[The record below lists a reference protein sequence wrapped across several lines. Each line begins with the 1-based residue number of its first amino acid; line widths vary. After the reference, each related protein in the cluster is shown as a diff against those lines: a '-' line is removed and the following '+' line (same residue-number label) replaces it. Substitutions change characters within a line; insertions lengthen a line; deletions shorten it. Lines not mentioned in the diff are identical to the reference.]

1 MIRIDVLPDDVLLDI
16 FDYYMAMDPSIR
28 NKVRIEEWQLLIHV
42 CRRWRSLVFGSPSRL
57 NLRLYCTP
65 ETPAKYTL
73 DAWPALPLI
82 IAGSLALT
90 PVMDNIIPAL
100 GQSNRVREVLF
111 SGLLDWTF
119 ENVLAAMQ
127 VPFPELTDLVLYSI
141 GINPPPI
148 TDSFLGGSAPRLR
161 IIDLS
166 GIPCP
171 GLPKLLLSA
180 THLVHLNLSNV
191 PHSGYISPEVM
202 VTCLSVL
209 SRLESLILEFKSP
222 ESRPD
227 REGRSLPL
235 SKRFI
240 LPALDNLH
248 FKGVTE
254 YLEEFVTRID
264 TPKLNQMRITFFDQI
279 NFDIPRLAQFI
290 NCTQTLR
297 ALDEAHIR
305 LNPWTASIRFRYR
318 KSKTSF
324 GYLRIDI
331 PCEEPDWQIS
341 SIEQVCNSSLHSF
354 TTVED
359 LYIDHRYSRLVWED
373 YAIENNIWL
382 QLLLPFTAVKNLY
395 LSKEFASSIA
405 VALYEGRAT
414 EVLANLQ
421 NIFVE
426 MLEPSGPFQESI
438 GGFVAARQHR
448 VSNHPIAISV
458 WDKSSDQ
465 PDPEW

>member
-1 MIRIDVLPDDVLLDI
+1 MIRVGINVLPDDVLLDI
-16 FDYYMAMDPSIR
+16 FDCYMAMDPSIR
-28 NKVRIEEWQLLIHV
+28 NKERIEEWQLLVRV

-65 ETPAKYTL
+65 ETPAKYRL

-90 PVMDNIIPAL
+90 PVTDNIIPAL
-100 GQSNRVREVLF
+100 GQSNRIREVLF
-111 SGLLDWTF
+111 SGLVHWQL
-119 ENVLAAMQ
+119 EKILAAMQ

-141 GINPPPI
+141 GINPPAI

-161 IIDLS
+161 IVHLS

-180 THLVHLNLSNV
+180 THLVHLDLSHV

-209 SRLESLILEFKSP
+209 SSLESLILEFECP

-227 REGRSLPL
+227 RDDQSLPPP
-235 SKRFI
+235 KRFI
-240 LPALDNLH
+240 LPALDKLH

-254 YLEEFVTRID
+254 YLEELVTRID
-264 TPKLNQMRITFFDQI
+264 APKLYQMQIIFFNQIDFT
-279 NFDIPRLAQFI
+279 IPRLAQFI
-290 NCTQTLR
+290 NRTQTLR
-297 ALDEAHIR
+297 AFDEAHVR
-305 LNPWTASIRFRYR
+305 LNYWTASIRFRYQ
-318 KSKTSF
+318 KSKISF
-324 GYLRIDI
+324 GDLRIDI

-341 SIEQVCNSSLHSF
+341 SIEQVCNSSLHSPS
-354 TTVED
+354 TVED
-359 LYIDHRYSRLVWED
+359 LYIDHRYSQLFWED
-373 YAIENNIWL
+373 GAIENNLWL

-395 LSKEFASSIA
+395 LSKEFAPSIA
-405 VALYEGRAT
+405 AALYESRIT
-414 EVLANLQ
+414 EVLASLQ

-426 MLEPSGPFQESI
+426 MLEPSGPFQEFI
-438 GGFVAARQHR
+438 GHFVAARQLR
-448 VSNHPIAISV
+448 ASSHPISISV
-458 WDKSSDQ
+458 WEKESD
-465 PDPEW
+465 